1 MKREARGIFTDKEIK
16 NLKPESKEYWI
27 REGQGFC
34 IRVLSSGEKLWYYI
48 YTFEGRKRFMRLG
61 EGNYPDLSIA
71 DARKLYD
78 AAKMKVVNGIDPLAE
93 KEKQKHERL
102 HAPTVAELVSEYISR
117 YAMKEKRS
125 WKKDESILNR
135 EVIPAWGK
143 LKAADITKR
152 DVNLLMGRV
161 RERGAPIMARNA
173 LAVVRKMFNWAVSE
187 DILQATPCLGIKAPP
202 ASAPRKRHLLEEEEE
217 IRILWESLDRPD
229 LSMLPETRNALKLV
243 LVTAQRPG
251 EVLGMHSREIKGHW
265 WTIPSERTKN
275 KKTHRVYLTD
285 MALDLIGALTV
296 RNQETGKEEERG
308 YIFPS
313 PLTDADKPMG
323 STALSVAVSR
333 NLSVPV
339 LDGKG
344 KPVLDAKGKPVTE
357 NKLGVKHFTP
367 HDLRRTAATLL
378 AQSKIRYEDRERVLN
393 HTLGKLDDAYNQH
406 DYDDEKQ
413 QALETLERKLCSIIH
428 GSKTADVIPI
438 TRGVAA

>member
-102 HAPTVAELVSEYISR
+102 QAPTVAKLVSEYINR

-135 EVIPAWGK
+135 EVLPAWGK
-143 LKAADITKR
+143 LKAADVTKR
-152 DVNLLMGRV
+152 DVNLLMGRIK
-161 RERGAPIMARNA
+161 ERGAPIMARNT
-173 LAVVRKMFNWAVSE
+173 LAVIRKMFNWAVSE
-187 DILQATPCLGIKAPP
+187 DILQVAPCLGIKAPP
-202 ASAPRKRHLLEEEEE
+202 ASTPRERHLSEEE
-217 IRILWESLDRPD
+217 IKTLWESLDSPD
-229 LSMLPETRNALKLV
+229 LSMLIETRNALKLV

-265 WTIPSERTKN
+265 WIIPSERTKN

-285 MALDLIGALTV
+285 TALDLIGTLTV
-296 RNQETGKEEERG
+296 INQETGKEEERG
-308 YIFPS
+308 YIFPT

-333 NLSVPV
+333 NLAVPV
-339 LDGKG
+339 LDSKG
-344 KPVLDAKGKPVTE
+344 KPVVDSKGKPVTE
-357 NKLGVKHFTP
+357 NRLGVKHFTP
-367 HDLRRTAATLL
+367 HDLRRTAATIL

-393 HTLGKLDDAYNQH
+393 HSLSKLDDTYNQH
-406 DYDDEKQ
+406 DYDEPKQ
-413 QALETLERKLCSIIH
+413 IALEALERKLCSIIH
-428 GSKTADVIPI
+428 GSKTDNVIPI
-438 TRGVAA
+438 MRGVAA